1 MIIEKKIAETERELK
16 ESGIKE
22 KIENERR
29 AIDSMQ
35 EYPKMFYTYVNNQKN
50 RRREI
55 GPLKNSK
62 GELVY
67 DGVEICNTL
76 KDEYTKEF
84 SERDGSGCG
93 RLFDEHISEDLCD
106 IEIRRKGIENA
117 IDELQESSSAG
128 PDGIPVILVKKT
140 KEVISLP
147 LAIILR
153 KSLDSGEIPDIFKMA
168 YITQYKKVGR
178 EKAQK
183 DIDQ

>member
-1 MIIEKKIAETERELK
+1 MLKRDKHRAYSKKKKMVIEKKIAETERELK

-22 KIENERR
+22 KMENERR

-76 KDEYTKEF
+76 K
-84 SERDGSGCG
+84 G
-93 RLFDEHISEDLCD
+93 
-106 IEIRRKGIENA
+106 
-117 IDELQESSSAG
+117 
-128 PDGIPVILVKKT
+128 
-140 KEVISLP
+140 
-147 LAIILR
+147 
-153 KSLDSGEIPDIFKMA
+153 
-168 YITQYKKVGR
+168 
-178 EKAQK
+178 
-183 DIDQ
+183 

>member
-1 MIIEKKIAETERELK
+1 MVIEKKIAETERELK

-22 KIENERR
+22 KMENERR

-76 KDEYTKEF
+76 K
-84 SERDGSGCG
+84 G
-93 RLFDEHISEDLCD
+93 
-106 IEIRRKGIENA
+106 
-117 IDELQESSSAG
+117 
-128 PDGIPVILVKKT
+128 
-140 KEVISLP
+140 
-147 LAIILR
+147 
-153 KSLDSGEIPDIFKMA
+153 
-168 YITQYKKVGR
+168 
-178 EKAQK
+178 
-183 DIDQ
+183 